1 MNNIN
6 VLNLTAS
13 KEEVE
18 AVLSFVNEGKRRST
32 AKATITYE
40 LSLNDSKRFALGELS
55 KKKMLN
61 MIKEYDLHSDNVIE
75 LFIAMYLKVTFK
87 NTISGIDFNYNN
99 LTEKILLTITF

>member
-6 VLNLTAS
+6 VLNLTTS
-13 KEEVE
+13 KKEVE
-18 AVLSFVNEGKRRST
+18 TILSFVNEGKKRST

-61 MIKEYDLHSDNVIE
+61 IIKEYDLHSDNVIE